1 MEEKNTK
8 IMEES
13 PSQQNIS
20 NAKELFRR
28 LAHFVT
34 PLLVG
39 GEKLPEIILENIIE
53 QILFISDSPLTIK
66 EIKAGIEEKLKLN
79 FELYE
84 IGQSIGNLINKN
96 QLIEVPKGNQYSLGV
111 NRISQLKKLIEEK
124 EIAHQRILEKFEQ
137 NLIKSYPNLTQ
148 DIIELVTKDFQT
160 FLAIFFLWSGA
171 DAVNLIYGAKQD
183 KFQLL
188 DLIRK
193 KDIFT
198 LLPPRPKEIKEIERN
213 VFIDFLLS
221 LSSEEREYFQDLLD
235 KSLEYFTINLDKK
248 CEALMISSFKGWQM
262 FIDTNFI
269 YNLLGLHLEFPEKTK
284 ETAEQVLK
292 LGSRFKIRF
301 FLSPKTIDEFKASIE
316 KAKGLLKEKISPSL
330 YKLAEEVAVDNAIVS
345 SYFRER
351 KKRKLTP
358 QDFLSQIEHFVDVLK
373 SYGIKEKRDYY
384 NVITGS
390 EELAKTSKKMGDLT
404 GKDSYRA
411 EHDSFHFLLILKLR
425 DRENADDSFKS
436 NKSWFLTY
444 DHLLPEFDR
453 QMRGEK
459 NILFAIHP
467 YQLRRLMSPLI
478 SRADD
483 FEAVFVE
490 FVSRPISRA
499 FSTIPLNMAGK
510 ILARISY
517 YEERF
522 GITNSYEIASSIIV
536 DSHLIKELEDLSA
549 KATPREMIRL
559 INKEVEKRIP
569 VEEKISKEYERL
581 SRENLILKW
590 GIASLIGIIQIILY
604 ILYSQS
610 VIDFFGEYFNLGKVW
625 VTYFLI
631 NIVIFLVI
639 LSIPLGKKKILKN
652 LDFVRSIYK
661 KVKEIIGF
669 TK

>member
-1 MEEKNTK
+1 
-8 IMEES
+8 MEES

-34 PLLVG
+34 PPLVR

-53 QILFISDSPLTIK
+53 QILFISDSPLTIE
-66 EIKAGIEEKLKLN
+66 EIKSGIEEKLKLN

-84 IGQSIGNLINKN
+84 IDRSIENLINKN
-96 QLIEVPKGNQYSLGV
+96 NLIEMPKGDQCSLGV
-111 NRISQLKKLIEEK
+111 NRISQLKTLVEEK
-124 EIAHQRILEKFEQ
+124 EGAHQRILEKFKQ

-148 DIIELVTKDFQT
+148 NIIELITEDFQT
-160 FLAIFFLWSGA
+160 FLAIFFLGSGA
-171 DAVNLIYGAKQD
+171 EAVNLIYGAKQD

-198 LLPPRPKEIKEIERN
+198 LLPLRSKEIKEIERN

-235 KSLEYFTINLDKK
+235 KTLEYFTINLDKK

-269 YNLLGLHLEFPEKTK
+269 YNLLGLHSEFPEKVK
-284 ETAEQVLK
+284 KAAEQVLI
-292 LGSRFKIRF
+292 LGSRFKIKF
-301 FLSPKTIDEFKASIE
+301 FVSPKTIDEFKASIE
-316 KAKGLLKEKISPSL
+316 KAKNFLKEEISQSL
-330 YKLAEEVAVDNAIVS
+330 SKLAEEVAGANAIAS

-358 QDFLSQIEHFVDVLK
+358 HDFLSQLEHFVDILK
-373 SYGIKEKRDYY
+373 SYGVKENRDYY
-384 NVITGS
+384 NVIKNSGELRETS
-390 EELAKTSKKMGDLT
+390 DKMEELT
-404 GKDSYRA
+404 GKSPDIA

-425 DRENADDSFKS
+425 DRENAGDSFKS

-444 DHLLPEFDR
+444 DRLLPEFDY

-459 NILFAIHP
+459 KILFAIHP
-467 YQLRRLMSPLI
+467 YQLRRIMRPLI

-483 FEAVFVE
+483 FETVFIE

-499 FSTIPLNMAGK
+499 FSAVPLDMAGK

-522 GITNSYEIASSIIV
+522 GITNSYEIASNIIA
-536 DSHLIKELEDLSA
+536 DSHLIKELDDLSVTGSSQA
-549 KATPREMIRL
+549 IIQL

-590 GIASLIGIIQIILY
+590 GIASLIGAIQIILN
-604 ILYSQS
+604 IFYSQS
-610 VIDFFGEYFNLGKVW
+610 VINFFCEYFNRGQVLI
-625 VTYFLI
+625 TYFLI

-652 LDFVRSIYK
+652 LDFVKSIYN
-661 KVKEIIGF
+661 KVKEIVGF